1 MASIHLPCA
10 ATSTTTN
17 PSATSRPLFLKQSHF
32 IASARRTR
40 RLQVSC
46 TNNGHNQKHSSEDTE
61 TSQGKVDRRNMLLG
75 LSGLYSAANL
85 ISAPGSSASPIQA
98 PELDKC
104 GVATNLNT
112 GKQLDT
118 NCCPPVVQSI
128 IDYKIPPVLKM
139 KMRPAAHKVSSE
151 YIFKYN
157 LAIDRMK
164 RLPKEDPR
172 SFMQQANI
180 HCAYCNGAY
189 DQPGQGTLDLQ
200 VHNSWLFFP
209 FHRWYL
215 YFYERIL
222 GKLIN
227 DPTFALPF
235 WNWDNPKGMAIPAM
249 FNDPKAAL
257 YDEKRNQANLP
268 PAVVDLGMTGNK
280 DPLQV
285 VSNNLTIMY
294 SEMIRG
300 NSSATDFMG
309 QPYRQGT
316 PVNPGPGA
324 SERGSH
330 TAVHAWVGDPREP
343 SGEDLGNFY
352 SAGRDPLFYVHHG
365 NVDRMWT
372 LWQYYLPSANVPDKK
387 ITDPDFLN
395 AQFLFYDENSQL
407 VRVTVKDCLSN
418 IDMGYEYERIDLPWL
433 DYRPPPQTA
442 TAKVTRAGT
451 SAAKADTVFP
461 LKLDKIVRVL
471 IPKTKKGKADEVLVI
486 ENITVD
492 TTKFLKFDV
501 FINDEDDNVQELDKA
516 AYAGTYA
523 QIPHKTKN
531 QTATTSI
538 RLKLTD
544 LYNDMDVADD
554 EDVLVTLVPRHQGE
568 GVTIGGIKII
578 ENPTPAPAPAPAPT
592 PAASS

>member
-1 MASIHLPCA
+1 MASLHLPCA
-10 ATSTTTN
+10 TLAPTTNN
-17 PSATSRPLFLKQSHF
+17 PSATHHRLFPKPSDF
-32 IASARRTR
+32 VTSAKRTH

-46 TNNGHNQKHSSEDTE
+46 STDGQRQKPTSE

-75 LSGLYSAANL
+75 IGGLYGAVNL
-85 ISAPGSSASPIQA
+85 SSAPGASANPIQA

-104 GVATNLNT
+104 GTASYTT
-112 GKQLDT
+112 AGKEFDVK
-118 NCCPPVVQSI
+118 CCPPVVQNI
-128 IDYKIPPVLKM
+128 TDYKIPPVIKT
-139 KMRPAAHKVSSE
+139 KIRPAAHKVSSE
-151 YIFKYN
+151 YIYKYN

-164 RLPKEDPR
+164 RLPEDDPR

-189 DQPGQGTLDLQ
+189 DQPGQGKLDLQ

-227 DPTFALPF
+227 DPSFALPF
-235 WNWDNPKGMAIPAM
+235 WNWDNPKGMTIPPM
-249 FNDPKAAL
+249 FNNPNAAIF
-257 YDEKRNQANLP
+257 DEKRNQANLP
-268 PAVVDLGMTGNK
+268 PAVVDLGLTGST

-285 VSNNLTIMY
+285 VSNNLTVMY
-294 SEMIRG
+294 TEMIRG
-300 NSSATDFMG
+300 NSTVTDFMG
-309 QPYRQGT
+309 QPYREGT
-316 PVNPGPGA
+316 AVNPGPGA

-330 TAVHAWVGDPREP
+330 TSVHAWVGDPRQP

-352 SAGRDPLFYVHHG
+352 SAGRDPLFYCHHG

-372 LWQYYLPSANVPDKK
+372 LWQYYLPSSKVPDKK

-395 AQFLFYDENSQL
+395 SSFVFYDENSQL
-407 VRVTVKDCLSN
+407 VRVYVKDCLSN
-418 IDMGYEYERIDLPWL
+418 LAMGYDYERIDLPWL

-442 TAKVTRAGT
+442 TAKVTRTGT
-451 SAAKADTVFP
+451 AAEKAETVFP
-461 LKLDKIVRVL
+461 LKLESIVRVL
-471 IPKTKKGKADEVLVI
+471 VPKTKKGKADELLVI

-501 FINDEDDNVQELDKA
+501 FINDEDDNITELDKA
-516 AYAGTYA
+516 AYVGTYA

-531 QTATTSI
+531 ATATTSL
-538 RLKLTD
+538 RLRLTEV
-544 LYNDMDVADD
+544 YEDMDVTDD
-554 EDVLVTLVPRHQGE
+554 EDVLLTLVPRHQGP

-578 ENPTPAPAPAPAPT
+578 ENPPKET
-592 PAASS
+592 ASSS

>member
-1 MASIHLPCA
+1 MASLHLPSV
-10 ATSTTTN
+10 ATPTTAN
-17 PSATSRPLFLKQSHF
+17 ASQSRPSSRPVFAKPSHF
-32 IASARRTR
+32 ITHAKLNN
-40 RLQVSC
+40 RLRVSC
-46 TNNGHNQKHSSEDTE
+46 ADGQNAKDASQNIE

-75 LSGLYSAANL
+75 LGGLYGTANL
-85 ISAPGSSASPIQA
+85 ISSPGASANPIQP

-112 GKQLDT
+112 GQQLDI
-118 NCCPPVVQSI
+118 NCCPPISQKI
-128 IDYKIPPVLKM
+128 IDFQLPPVSQLKI
-139 KMRPAAHKVSSE
+139 RPSAHRVTPE

-157 LAIDRMK
+157 TAIDRMR
-164 RLPKEDPR
+164 RLPKDDPR

-222 GKLIN
+222 GKLIG

-235 WNWDNPKGMAIPAM
+235 WNWDNPKGMTIPPM
-249 FNDPKAAL
+249 FVDPKSAL

-268 PAVVDLGMTGNK
+268 PAVVDLGMTGNT

-285 VSNNLTIMY
+285 VANNLTIMY
-294 SEMIRG
+294 TEMIRG
-300 NSSATDFMG
+300 NSDVYDFMG
-309 QPYRQGT
+309 QPYREGT
-316 PVNPGPGA
+316 AVNPGPGA

-330 TAVHAWVGDPREP
+330 TAVHVWVGDPRQP

-352 SAGRDPLFYVHHG
+352 SAGRDPLFYCHHA
-365 NVDRMWT
+365 NVDRMWS
-372 LWQYYLPSANVPDKK
+372 LWQYFLPSNKVPDKR

-395 AQFLFYDENSQL
+395 AAFLFYDENAQL
-407 VRVTVKDCLSN
+407 VRVTVKDCLDN
-418 IDMGYEYERIDLPWL
+418 LRMGYDVERIDLPWL

-442 TAKVTRAGT
+442 GARVTRTGT
-451 SAAKADTVFP
+451 SAAKVDETVFP
-461 LKLDKIVRVL
+461 LTLDKIVRIL
-471 IPKTKKGKADEVLVI
+471 IPKTKKGKADELLVI

-501 FINDEDDNVQELDKA
+501 FVNDEDDNVAELDKA

-523 QIPHKTKN
+523 Q
-531 QTATTSI
+531 
-538 RLKLTD
+538 LTD
-544 LYNDMDVADD
+544 LYDDMDLADD
-554 EDVLVTLVPRHQGE
+554 DTILVTLVPRHEGP

-578 ENPTPAPAPAPAPT
+578 ENPTPATTAQ
-592 PAASS
+592 SSG

>member
-1 MASIHLPCA
+1 MASLQLPC
-10 ATSTTTN
+10 THSPSCSDHRRST
-17 PSATSRPLFLKQSHF
+17 PHRLFPKPSHF
-32 IASARRTR
+32 NTHPKRSH

-46 TNNGHNQKHSSEDTE
+46 TAAPDGGQNQNVE
-61 TSQGKVDRRNMLLG
+61 GKVDRRNMLLG
-75 LSGLYSAANL
+75 LGGLYGATNL
-85 ISAPGSSASPIQA
+85 VPTPSASANPIQS
-98 PELDKC
+98 PQLDKC
-104 GVATNLNT
+104 GAATNLNT
-112 GKQLDT
+112 GKQLDI
-118 NCCPPVVQSI
+118 NCCPPTSETVV
-128 IDYKIPPVLKM
+128 DYKIPPFLRTKT
-139 KMRPAAHKVSSE
+139 RPAAHRVSPE

-157 LAIDRMK
+157 LAVDRMK
-164 RLPKEDPR
+164 RLPADDPR
-172 SFMQQANI
+172 NFMQQANI

-235 WNWDNPKGMAIPAM
+235 WNWDNPKGMTIPPM
-249 FNDPKAAL
+249 FVDPKSAIYNA
-257 YDEKRNQANLP
+257 KRNPKNLP
-268 PAVVDLGMTGNK
+268 PAVIDLGMTGNT
-280 DPLQV
+280 DTLQV
-285 VSNNLTIMY
+285 VANNLTVMY
-294 SEMIRG
+294 TEMIRG
-300 NSSATDFMG
+300 NSDAYDFMG
-309 QPYRQGT
+309 KAYREGT

-330 TAVHAWVGDPREP
+330 TAAHVWVGDPREP

-352 SAGRDPLFYVHHG
+352 SAGRDSLFYCHHA

-372 LWQYYLPSANVPDKK
+372 LWQYFLPSAKVPDKK

-395 AQFLFYDENSQL
+395 TSFLFYDENAKL
-407 VRVTVKDCLSN
+407 VRVTVKDCLDN
-418 IDMGYEYERIDLPWL
+418 LKMGFEYERIDLPWL

-442 TAKVTRAGT
+442 KARIARVASTAP
-451 SAAKADTVFP
+451 KAETLFP
-461 LKLDKIVRVL
+461 LDLDRVVRFEVS
-471 IPKTKKGKADEVLVI
+471 KTKKGKADELLVL

-492 TTKFLKFDV
+492 TSKFLKFDV
-501 FINDEDDNVQELDKA
+501 FVNDEDDNPGELDKA

-523 QIPHKTKN
+523 QVPHKTN
-531 QTATTSI
+531 SPSAATSI

-544 LYNDMDVADD
+544 LYEDMDIADD
-554 EDVLVTLVPRHQGE
+554 DTIVVTLVPRHEGP

-578 ENPTPAPAPAPAPT
+578 ENPTPT
-592 PAASS
+592 TSS